1 MMKLCRNCAT
11 ESPLDAVL
19 CSECGMSVTRAP
31 TGEEARKLKA
41 QPAQPPGET
50 PTGQSLL
57 AYRLAAIVLL
67 VGASLNVID
76 TLVAGG
82 AGITMIIGAVAIDVG
97 LAVWL
102 LRLSGTAR
110 LWTVVRAALG
120 AVAWPILAFLGNDAL
135 TALLMTMAQW
145 GYSGALVLLLTGQ
158 SKTWRLALAV
168 AIFVVFTLGIYG
180 LGFLFIALAVLL
192 GG

>member
-1 MMKLCRNCAT
+1 MMKVCRNCDT
-11 ESPLDAVL
+11 ENPLDAVL

-135 TALLMTMAQW
+135 TAILMTMAQW